1 MRGPAQACQSS
12 ESRSSSLPAQ
22 KPKGDVQRERER
34 ESTERLLQCGYIH
47 TYLECQRS
55 KNRTRREEEQDT
67 ETLEVRHCVVARPL
81 WHCHCLTSSSSQQW
95 QQHLTDTVKLRS
107 NSTYSGN
114 LPLFKTYMFYVT
126 GTTSKQKSTCKNHK
140 ILFYPNSSVQCSSKQ
155 EASVPAIIPFLPATK
170 KQACKIQFSSRSS
183 MPVSKPPTLA

>member
-55 KNRTRREEEQDT
+55 KNRTRREEE
-67 ETLEVRHCVVARPL
+67 
-81 WHCHCLTSSSSQQW
+81 
-95 QQHLTDTVKLRS
+95 
-107 NSTYSGN
+107 
-114 LPLFKTYMFYVT
+114 
-126 GTTSKQKSTCKNHK
+126 
-140 ILFYPNSSVQCSSKQ
+140 
-155 EASVPAIIPFLPATK
+155 
-170 KQACKIQFSSRSS
+170 
-183 MPVSKPPTLA
+183 